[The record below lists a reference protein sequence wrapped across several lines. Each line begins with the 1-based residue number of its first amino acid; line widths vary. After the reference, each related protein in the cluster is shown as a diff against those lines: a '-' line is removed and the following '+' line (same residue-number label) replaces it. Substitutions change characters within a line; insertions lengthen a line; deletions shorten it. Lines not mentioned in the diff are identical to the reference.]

1 MFTGIVEEIGKIN
14 KIIKGEKSA
23 KIIINADKVL
33 EDVKFGDSI
42 AVNGVC
48 LTVTDYS
55 SNNFTA
61 DVMTETFIKTN
72 LKNLKP
78 NDSVNLER
86 ALRLKDRL
94 GGHIVSGH
102 VDGIGTIKSIQ
113 RDEIAVWFEIKAPFE
128 ILKYI
133 VYKGSV
139 TIDGI
144 SLTVAFVDDF
154 TFKVSIIPHTLQ
166 STVLFY
172 KKTGDEVNIECDI
185 LSKYV
190 EKMLNFNSKKGLD
203 MDFLRDN
210 GFLI

>member
-78 NDSVNLER
+78 NDCVNLER
-86 ALRLKDRL
+86 ALKLSDRL

-144 SLTVAFVDDF
+144 SLTVAYADDY
-154 TFKVSIIPHTLQ
+154 TFKVSIIPHTFQ
-166 STVLFY
+166 KTVLFY

-190 EKMLNFNSKKGLD
+190 EKMLMFDSKKGIN

>member
-48 LTVTDYS
+48 LTVVDYS
-55 SNNFTA
+55 SGNFTA
-61 DVMTETFIKTN
+61 DVMTETFLKTN
-72 LKNLKP
+72 LRNLKA
-78 NDSVNLER
+78 NDCVNLER
-86 ALRLKDRL
+86 ALKLSDRL

-102 VDGIGTIKSIQ
+102 VDGIGTIKSLQ
-113 RDEIAVWFEIKAPFE
+113 RDEIAVWFEIKAPIE

-144 SLTVAFVDDF
+144 SLTVAYADDY
-154 TFKVSIIPHTLQ
+154 TFKVSIIPHTFEK
-166 STVLFY
+166 TILFY
-172 KKTGDEVNIECDI
+172 KRIGDEVNIECDI

-190 EKMLNFNSKKGLD
+190 EKMLKFDSKKGIN
-203 MDFLRDN
+203 MNFLRDN

>member
-78 NDSVNLER
+78 NDCVNLER
-86 ALRLKDRL
+86 ALKLSDRI

-144 SLTVAFVDDF
+144 SLTVAYVDDY
-154 TFKVSIIPHTLQ
+154 TFKVSIIPHTFQ
-166 STVLFY
+166 KTVLFY

-190 EKMLNFNSKKGLD
+190 EKMLMFDSKKGIN

>member
-23 KIIINADKVL
+23 KLIINADKVL

-61 DVMTETFIKTN
+61 YIMTETFIKTN

-78 NDSVNLER
+78 NDCVNLER
-86 ALRLKDRL
+86 ALKLSDRF

-102 VDGIGTIKSIQ
+102 VDGVGTIKSIQ

-139 TIDGI
+139 AIDGI

-190 EKMLNFNSKKGLD
+190 EKMMKFNSKKGLD
-203 MDFLRDN
+203 MEFLRDN

>member
-33 EDVKFGDSI
+33 EDVKIGDSI

-55 SNNFTA
+55 SDNFTA
-61 DVMTETFIKTN
+61 YIMTETFIKTN

-78 NDSVNLER
+78 NDCVNLER
-86 ALRLKDRL
+86 ALKLSDRF

-102 VDGIGTIKSIQ
+102 VDGVGTIKSIQ

-139 TIDGI
+139 AIDGI

-203 MDFLRDN
+203 MEFLRDN

>member
-48 LTVTDYS
+48 LTVTDFS

-78 NDSVNLER
+78 NDCVNLER
-86 ALRLKDRL
+86 ALRLSDRL

-102 VDGIGTIKSIQ
+102 VDGIGTIKSLQ

-144 SLTVAFVDDF
+144 SLTVAYADDY
-154 TFKVSIIPHTLQ
+154 TFKVSIIPHTFQ
-166 STVLFY
+166 KTVLFY

-190 EKMLNFNSKKGLD
+190 EKMLSFDSKKGIN